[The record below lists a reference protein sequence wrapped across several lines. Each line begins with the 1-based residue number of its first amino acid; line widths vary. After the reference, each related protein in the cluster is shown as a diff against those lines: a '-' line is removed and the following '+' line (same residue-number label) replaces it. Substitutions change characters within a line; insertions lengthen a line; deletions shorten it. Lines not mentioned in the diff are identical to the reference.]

1 MHHKPASEVT
11 AGAIPGV
18 IPEVEAGVVA
28 GLVVRVI
35 LGVALG
41 VYDQG
46 PLPDLNL
53 GGG

>member
-1 MHHKPASEVT
+1 MHHRHTLEVA

-18 IPEVEAGVVA
+18 IAEVKAGVAA

-35 LGVALG
+35 LRVALR
-41 VYDQG
+41 VDDQG

>member
-1 MHHKPASEVT
+1 MHHKPTPEVA

-18 IPEVEAGVVA
+18 VPEVEVEVVA
-28 GLVVRVI
+28 GPIVRVI

-41 VYDQG
+41 VDNQG